1 MPCHIARYRNSS
13 AGETGWA
20 VVSDGFYKLEGHY
33 PDTRALINE
42 GREQAFQIAADS
54 SAYQSQKLDDSDIE
68 LLSPITTPCRVI
80 CQGSNYPQSRAETGM
95 DPYDRSFN
103 TLFHKSDASISEPNT
118 DIVIPSHIKL
128 LDYEIEM
135 AVVVGKDIQQPV
147 TLNANNIGDYVAGIV
162 MVHDVTARDV
172 QLPQVQY
179 FKGKSYRTFGPTGP
193 YLCLLNSDE
202 MHYLSEMNLTLSL
215 NDELRQTDQSGNML
229 FKPHETLSELSEIT
243 HLSTGDIVLT
253 GSPGGAAM
261 TVPPAPLVKLLGL
274 LPEKVKWKA
283 FVKKQSGNPRYLKEG
298 DKVESRIVS
307 QDGKID
313 LGVQRNRVRAG

>member
-1 MPCHIARYRNSS
+1 MPCHIARFRNTNT
-13 AGETGWA
+13 GDTGWA
-20 VVSDGFYKLEGHY
+20 VVSDGFYQLEGDY

-54 SAYQSQKLDDSDIE
+54 SAYQNQKLDNNSIE

-135 AVVVGKDIQQPV
+135 AVVVGKDIQQAV
-147 TLNANNIGDYVAGIV
+147 SITEKNIHDYVAGIV

-193 YLCLLNSDE
+193 YLCLLNNDE
-202 MHYLSEMNLTLSL
+202 MHYLAEMNLSLSL

-229 FKPHETLSELSEIT
+229 FKPHETLTELSEIA
-243 HLSTGDIVLT
+243 HLSAGDIVLT

-283 FVKKQSGNPRYLKEG
+283 FVKKQSGNPRYLKDG
-298 DKVESRIVS
+298 DQVESRIVS

>member
-42 GREQAFQIAADS
+42 GREQAFHIAADS

-193 YLCLLNSDE
+193 YLCLLNNDE

-229 FKPHETLSELSEIT
+229 FKPPETLSELSEIT

>member
-13 AGETGWA
+13 TGETGWA

-193 YLCLLNSDE
+193 YLCLLNNDE